1 MARPGALCPREELSI
16 GSYTSLGKEAVH
28 ILNQGCL
35 DTAYEN
41 KPRTNMLKLFV
52 DFAETDG
59 GDLASNP
66 KNLPLPHQEQD
77 DF

>member
-1 MARPGALCPREELSI
+1 MARAGVLCPREELSI
-16 GSYTSLGKEAVH
+16 GGYTSLGKEAVH

-35 DTAYEN
+35 DTAYE
-41 KPRTNMLKLFV
+41 NMLKLFV

-66 KNLPLPHQEQD
+66 KNLSLPHQERG